1 MNIIIPFDRNG
12 QLYLPLDLPITFELS
27 AECCSTLTL
36 LKDLDYSKFE
46 EKLSVMGRPNAAS
59 PKQMMELII
68 YGRLL
73 GYNSCRAF
81 QHLKTDMCAIW
92 ILDNKK
98 LPSYSTFDRFIA
110 KYQNEI
116 EQLFY
121 QLTIKLKEF
130 GEIKGETIFQDGTK
144 IESPSNKYTFVW
156 RKALIKNIPKTFEHL
171 KTLYIDFLEMF
182 PESNLTKQLTEE
194 NTLSTMIEV
203 RRFLRIN
210 FAEIDEAKYGRGIRA
225 SKEVKLLR
233 LIEKYI
239 EPWIKYI
246 AYSDTFNKN
255 NPTERNSFSKTGTD
269 ATFMNVKDYMRN
281 SQLKPAYNI
290 QNLVDSNYI
299 VSTYCS
305 ADRTDFHTC
314 VPALN

>member
-1 MNIIIPFDRNG
+1 
-12 QLYLPLDLPITFELS
+12 
-27 AECCSTLTL
+27 
-36 LKDLDYSKFE
+36 
-46 EKLSVMGRPNAAS
+46 
-59 PKQMMELII
+59 
-68 YGRLL
+68 
-73 GYNSCRAF
+73 
-81 QHLKTDMCAIW
+81 
-92 ILDNKK
+92 
-98 LPSYSTFDRFIA
+98 
-110 KYQNEI
+110 
-116 EQLFY
+116 
-121 QLTIKLKEF
+121 
-130 GEIKGETIFQDGTK
+130 
-144 IESPSNKYTFVW
+144 
-156 RKALIKNIPKTFEHL
+156 
-171 KTLYIDFLEMF
+171 MF